1 MNLEQIRKKISLKD
15 QKSFQL
21 SKIIKKMKKNL
32 EMSYNMIK
40 NTVFIQLNEKFNTDL
55 EICSLVL
62 NLFQTSKYN
71 ITVDKKRIS

>member
-21 SKIIKKMKKNL
+21 SKIIKKMKENL

-55 EICSLVL
+55 EICFLVL

-71 ITVDKKRIS
+71 ITVDKTRIS